1 MFAINNF
8 TISGNLTRDPEAKST
23 PSGTVV
29 VNGGIAHNERRKVN
43 GEWQDVPQFFDF
55 VCFGRFAESLARLRK
70 GQQVVLSGSLGYR
83 SWEAKDGTKRSKVEL
98 VVRDAVTPKEG
109 KAAPQGSSQP
119 DVYDE
124 DIPF

>member
-1 MFAINNF
+1 MFQINNF

-29 VNGGIAHNERRKVN
+29 VNGGIAHNERRKVD
-43 GEWQDVPQFFDF
+43 GEWRDVPQFFDF
-55 VCFGRFAESLARLRK
+55 VCFGKFAESLSRLKK

-83 SWEAKDGTKRSKVEL
+83 AWEAKDGSKRSKVEL
-98 VVRDAVTPKEG
+98 VVRDAVTPREDKG
-109 KAAPQGSSQP
+109 ASRGGTQS

-124 DIPF
+124 DLPF

>member
-1 MFAINNF
+1 MFAINSF

-83 SWEAKDGTKRSKVEL
+83 SWEAKDGSKRSKVEL
-98 VVRDAVTPKEG
+98 VVRDAVTPREG
-109 KAAPQGSSQP
+109 KAAPHGSSQP
-119 DVYDE
+119 DAYDE

>member
-1 MFAINNF
+1 MFAINSF

-55 VCFGRFAESLARLRK
+55 VCFGKFAESLSRLRK
-70 GQQVVLSGSLGYR
+70 GQQVVLSGSIGYR
-83 SWEAKDGTKRSKVEL
+83 AWEAKDGSKRSKVEL
-98 VVRDAVTPKEG
+98 VVRDAVTPREG
-109 KAAPQGSSQP
+109 KAAQNEPQG
-119 DVYDE
+119 DYYDT

>member
-1 MFAINNF
+1 MFQINNVI
-8 TISGNLTRDPEAKST
+8 ISGNLTRDPEAKRT

-29 VNGGIAHNERRKVN
+29 VNGGIAHNERRKVD

-55 VCFGRFAESLARLRK
+55 VCFGKFAESLSRLRK

-83 SWEAKDGTKRSKVEL
+83 AWEAKDGSKRSKVEL
-98 VVRDAVTPKEG
+98 VVRDAVTPREG
-109 KAAPQGSSQP
+109 RCASQGGPQS